1 MKISEVVSLLKAG
14 YSKKE
19 IEELRAAENIVVTPA
34 IEEMPLDHP
43 EAPAPQTEAVPAA
56 AAAPPVQDNS
66 EVLQAIKDLTKA
78 IQVQNLRNDE
88 LHQTKPETAV
98 DILGSIIQNNKTE
111 RKE

>member
-19 IEELRAAENIVVTPA
+19 IEELRAAENVVVTPA
-34 IEEMPLDHP
+34 IEEMSLDHS

-66 EVLQAIKDLTKA
+66 EVLQAIKDLTKV
-78 IQVQNLRNDE
+78 IQAQNVRNDSMQ
-88 LHQTKPETAV
+88 LPKQDSAV
-98 DILGSIIQNNKTE
+98 DILGSLINKQP
-111 RKE
+111 

>member
-43 EAPAPQTEAVPAA
+43 EAPAPQTAAVPA

-66 EVLQAIKDLTKA
+66 EVLQAIKDLTKV
-78 IQVQNLRNDE
+78 IQAQNVRNDSF
-88 LHQTKPETAV
+88 QPPKQDSAV
-98 DILGSIIQNNKTE
+98 DILGSLINKQP
-111 RKE
+111 

>member
-78 IQVQNLRNDE
+78 IQAQNVRNDSF
-88 LHQTKPETAV
+88 QPPKQDSAV
-98 DILGSIIQNNKTE
+98 DILGSLINNKQP
-111 RKE
+111 

>member
-34 IEEMPLDHP
+34 IEEMPLDQP
-43 EAPAPQTEAVPAA
+43 EAPAPQTVAVPAA

-66 EVLQAIKDLTKA
+66 VVLQAIKDLTKV
-78 IQVQNLRNDE
+78 IQAQNVRNDSF
-88 LHQTKPETAV
+88 QPPKQDSAV
-98 DILGSIIQNNKTE
+98 DILGSLINKQP
-111 RKE
+111 

>member
-19 IEELRAAENIVVTPA
+19 IEELRAAENVVVTPA

-43 EAPAPQTEAVPAA
+43 EAPAPQTAAVPAA

-66 EVLQAIKDLTKA
+66 EVLQAIKDLTKV
-78 IQVQNLRNDE
+78 IQAQNVRNDSF
-88 LHQTKPETAV
+88 QPPKQDSAV
-98 DILGSIIQNNKTE
+98 DILGSLINKQP
-111 RKE
+111 